1 MVSHGLEF
9 VAFLSYPFVRL
20 AFGRLT
26 FTKASSK
33 RPLIKIWSNSGDG
46 APWWSYW
53 SAGKL
58 ILCSVFR
65 KLPGFSRP
73 KVAAYP
79 FHPISPLI
87 LNKSSGGT
95 KGPLAAAATVIS
107 PSFKS
112 NFILAF
118 RSDAPVTKEEET
130 SALEEAQSSE
140 ASSMG
145 KREGKRKP
153 GAET

>member
-1 MVSHGLEF
+1 M
-9 VAFLSYPFVRL
+9 
-20 AFGRLT
+20 
-26 FTKASSK
+26 
-33 RPLIKIWSNSGDG
+33 DG
-46 APWWSYW
+46 
-53 SAGKL
+53 
-58 ILCSVFR
+58 SVK

-130 SALEEAQSSE
+130 SALEEAQSSVSF
-140 ASSMG
+140 SSRQPTFLGSLNSVFFCSSRLDKHDADFQPSLSNLVVILNNNCHSCTMMLG
-145 KREGKRKP
+145 VCQ
-153 GAET
+153 